1 MGLLSNL
8 LLPGRLRTGPTVLL
22 PAKVK
27 PDALLEAVQLADP
40 TATQDGEELL
50 AAGTRIHA
58 PLELTADL
66 LRKLSIKDEERLW
79 AYRVVAERPLPMD
92 YYDKFLAAGI
102 AYRYG
107 GWSLCEG
114 SADDPAEDETRL
126 AAVYLP
132 EMPDQEEL
140 ATLLRGLL
148 RLPEPTAEADTEA
161 AEAGVTELTPDEA
174 PAAAATPDET
184 AAEESPAGES
194 SADEA
199 PAAEIEPETEAA
211 EAGVT
216 ALAPDE
222 TPAAAATP
230 DETAA
235 EKSPTG
241 ESSPADE
248 APEAEASDETTSG
261 EAESGETGSG
271 EAASDGVVSDETA
284 SDEAE
289 AEDDDAEAGDSGLVI
304 HAGQTIVYTGADIQV
319 TASYEN
325 RFPAVVAGLLPY
337 ATEVVRI
344 AVRALEDGE
353 LAGDDVVLE
362 PGKVALALGQALDG
376 PVVDAWG
383 FQILE
388 AEDLLPARRV

>member
-40 TATQDGEELL
+40 TAAQDGEELL

-66 LRKLSIKDEERLW
+66 LRKLSIQDEDRLW

-114 SADDPAEDETRL
+114 SADDPAEDESRL

-148 RLPEPTAEADTEA
+148 RLPEPTAETDAD
-161 AEAGVTELTPDEA
+161 AEAGTDTEVAEVAEP
-174 PAAAATPDET
+174 
-184 AAEESPAGES
+184 AEESSDEATA
-194 SADEA
+194 SADA
-199 PAAEIEPETEAA
+199 S
-211 EAGVT
+211 
-216 ALAPDE
+216 
-222 TPAAAATP
+222 

-235 EKSPTG
+235 EKTASEEPAPEDAAPAATT
-241 ESSPADE
+241 ADE
-248 APEAEASDETTSG
+248 PAPEASG
-261 EAESGETGSG
+261 EST
-271 EAASDGVVSDETA
+271 SDETA
-284 SDEAE
+284 SADDSAEEGPSDEA
-289 AEDDDAEAGDSGLVI
+289 AEAGDGDESDKSGLVQI
-304 HAGQTIVYTGADIQV
+304 QSGQTIVYTGADIQV
-319 TASYEN
+319 TASYET
-325 RFPAVVAGLLPY
+325 RFPAVVAGLMPY

-353 LAGDDVVLE
+353 LDGDDLVLE
-362 PGKVALALGQALDG
+362 PGKVALSLGNALDG

-388 AEDLLPARRV
+388 VEDLLPARRV

>member
-40 TATQDGEELL
+40 TAAQDGEELL

-66 LRKLSIKDEERLW
+66 LRKLSIQDEDRLW

-114 SADDPAEDETRL
+114 SADDPAEDESRL

-148 RLPEPTAEADTEA
+148 RLPEPTAETDAETDTDAEAGTDTEVAEA
-161 AEAGVTELTPDEA
+161 AET
-174 PAAAATPDET
+174 
-184 AAEESPAGES
+184 AEESSDEATA
-194 SADEA
+194 SADA
-199 PAAEIEPETEAA
+199 S
-211 EAGVT
+211 
-216 ALAPDE
+216 
-222 TPAAAATP
+222 

-235 EKSPTG
+235 EKTASE
-241 ESSPADE
+241 ESAPEEAAPAATTADE
-248 APEAEASDETTSG
+248 PAPEASG
-261 EAESGETGSG
+261 ESA
-271 EAASDGVVSDETA
+271 SDETA
-284 SDEAE
+284 SADDSAEGASEEGPSDEA
-289 AEDDDAEAGDSGLVI
+289 AEAGDDDESDKSGLVQI
-304 HAGQTIVYTGADIQV
+304 QSGQTIVYTGADIQV
-319 TASYEN
+319 TASYET
-325 RFPAVVAGLLPY
+325 RFPAVVAGLMPY

-353 LAGDDVVLE
+353 LDGDGLVLE
-362 PGKVALALGQALDG
+362 PGKVALALGNALDG

-388 AEDLLPARRV
+388 VEDLLPARRV

>member
-1 MGLLSNL
+1 M
-8 LLPGRLRTGPTVLL
+8 

-40 TATQDGEELL
+40 TAAQDGEELL

-66 LRKLSIKDEERLW
+66 LRKLSIEDEERLW

-114 SADDPAEDETRL
+114 SADDPAEDDSRL

-140 ATLLRGLL
+140 AALLRGLL
-148 RLPEPTAEADTEA
+148 RLPEATETAETTEATEAAGTTAEAETEEAEEAEVAAAEETASAEAASEEAASEEAASTEA
-161 AEAGVTELTPDEA
+161 AS
-174 PAAAATPDET
+174 
-184 AAEESPAGES
+184 ESA
-194 SADEA
+194 
-199 PAAEIEPETEAA
+199 
-211 EAGVT
+211 
-216 ALAPDE
+216 
-222 TPAAAATP
+222 
-230 DETAA
+230 
-235 EKSPTG
+235 
-241 ESSPADE
+241 
-248 APEAEASDETTSG
+248 ASDETTP
-261 EAESGETGSG
+261 EAGSEAATDDTASE
-271 EAASDGVVSDETA
+271 EAASEEEVDEP
-284 SDEAE
+284 
-289 AEDDDAEAGDSGLVI
+289 GKSGLVVQ
-304 HAGQTIVYTGADIQV
+304 AGQSIVYTGADIQV
-319 TASYEN
+319 TASYET

-353 LAGDDVVLE
+353 LEGDDLVLE
-362 PGKVALALGQALDG
+362 PGKVALALGSALDG

-388 AEDLLPARRV
+388 AEDLLPARRA